1 MNGINNVV
9 ILGTLGNKPELKTFA
24 NGGKASRISVAT
36 SRSWID
42 SASGER
48 KEKTQW
54 HTVVL
59 RNRQAEIAVQYLD
72 KGDRVGII
80 GYLETR
86 SYEQGGIT
94 FYITEIIS
102 TNLQMI
108 STKNKSPNIPVE
120 VSIPPDMDDDLPF

>member
-1 MNGINNVV
+1 MQGINQVV
-9 ILGTLGNKPELKTFA
+9 LMGTLGNKPELKTFA

-36 SRSWID
+36 SRSCID
-42 SASGER
+42 SESGER

-54 HTVVL
+54 HNVVL

-86 SYEQGGIT
+86 SYEKGGIT
-94 FYITEIIS
+94 FYVTEISS

-108 STKNKSPNIPVE
+108 STKNKSPNIPAE
-120 VSIPPDMDDDLPF
+120 VSIPPDMDDDLLF

>member
-1 MNGINNVV
+1 MNGINNIV

-72 KGDRVGII
+72 KGDRVGIT

-94 FYITEIIS
+94 FYITEVIS

-108 STKNKSPNIPVE
+108 STKNKSPNIPAE

>member
-1 MNGINNVV
+1 MNGINSVV

-42 SASGER
+42 SESGER

-54 HTVVL
+54 HNVVL

-72 KGDRVGII
+72 KGDRVGIT

-86 SYEQGGIT
+86 SYVKDNIT
-94 FYITEIIS
+94 FYVTEIIS

-108 STKNKSPNIPVE
+108 STKNKSPNIPAE
-120 VSIPPDMDDDLPF
+120 VSIPPDMDEDLPF

>member
-1 MNGINNVV
+1 MNGINNIV
-9 ILGTLGNKPELKTFA
+9 ILGTLGNKPELKTFP

-42 SASGER
+42 SESGER

-54 HTVVL
+54 HNVVL

-72 KGDRVGII
+72 KGDRVGI
-80 GYLETR
+80 
-86 SYEQGGIT
+86 T
-94 FYITEIIS
+94 FYVTEIIS

-108 STKNKSPNIPVE
+108 STKNKSPNIPAE

>member
-1 MNGINNVV
+1 MNGINNVI

-36 SRSWID
+36 SMSWVD
-42 SASGER
+42 SESGER

-59 RNRQAEIAVQYLD
+59 RNRQAEVAVQYLD
-72 KGDRVGII
+72 KGDRVGVV
-80 GYLETR
+80 GRLETR
-86 SYEQGGIT
+86 SYVKDNIT
-94 FYITEIIS
+94 FYVTEVIS

-108 STKNKSPNIPVE
+108 STKNKSPNIPTE

>member
-36 SRSWID
+36 SMSWID
-42 SASGER
+42 SESGER
-48 KEKTQW
+48 REKTQW
-54 HTVVL
+54 HSVVL
-59 RNRQAEIAVQYLD
+59 RNRQAEVAVQYLD
-72 KGDRVGII
+72 KGDRVGVV
-80 GYLETR
+80 GRLETR
-86 SYEQGGIT
+86 SYVKDNIT
-94 FYITEIIS
+94 FYVTEIIS

-108 STKNKSPNIPVE
+108 STKNKSPNIPTE

>member
-1 MNGINNVV
+1 MNGINNIV

-54 HTVVL
+54 HNVVL

-72 KGDRVGII
+72 KGDRVGIA

-108 STKNKSPNIPVE
+108 STKNKSPNIPAE
-120 VSIPPDMDDDLPF
+120 VSIPPDMDDDLHF

>member
-108 STKNKSPNIPVE
+108 STKNKSPNIPAE